1 MKAPLYGQDRL
12 PRMRRFAPPPRSPL
26 RAGRRTH
33 DRRPGPDARRRAD
46 RLLRRPASST
56 TTTQRPLPASS
67 SRSATACSTFADVGL
82 GYLTLDRLSSTLSG
96 GESQRINL
104 STSLGS
110 NLTGSL
116 YILDEPSIG
125 LHPRDTNRLIGVLKQ
140 LRDLGN
146 TVIVVEHEEE
156 VIRAADWIV
165 DIGPKAGYNGG
176 EVVFN
181 GTLDGL
187 LKCDRSLTA
196 DYPHRTPRNRP
207 SRRAS
212 AAGAARSG
220 SAGAREKQPPQHRR
234 PDPARRDDL
243 HHRRQRLGKIIPR
256 QGNPLSRT
264 VGGCSTIRG

>member
-1 MKAPLYGQDRL
+1 MPVDSLIAFFAGLELDEHDTKTASRILVEIRNRL
-12 PRMRRFAPPPRSPL
+12 QYL
-26 RAGRRTH
+26 
-33 DRRPGPDARRRAD
+33 
-46 RLLRRPASST
+46 
-56 TTTQRPLPASS
+56 
-67 SRSATACSTFADVGL
+67 ADVGL

-176 EVVFN
+176 EVVFS
-181 GTLDGL
+181 GTLPQL
-187 LKCDRSLTA
+187 LKSKKSLTA
-196 DYPHRTPRNRP
+196 DYLTG
-207 SRRAS
+207 RREIAVP
-212 AAGAARSG
+212 ATARGWSN
-220 SAGAREKQPPQHRR
+220 SITVKGARENNLRNVDVRIPLGVMTCITGVSGSGKSSLAKGSSTRR
-234 PDPARRDDL
+234 CGA
-243 HHRRQRLGKIIPR
+243 
-256 QGNPLSRT
+256 
-264 VGGCSTIRG
+264 CSTTRA